1 MVVARSKPVVES
13 SLLGR
18 LGRLSGEHGSEAISS
33 RLLSLKSILTQDLA
47 RVEAALTEVVTPEH
61 IAGNSAAQ
69 LLSLS
74 GKRLRPLC
82 VALAARTGSGFN
94 SAALNIGVAVELV
107 HSATL
112 LHDDVVDVGTTRRNQ
127 PCARLLYG
135 NAAAIFGGDWLLV
148 AALRR
153 VIASGLPGAVDE
165 VLDVIEKM
173 IEAEAMQLE
182 ARGSLDFDIGNYMKI
197 IQGKTAVLFRW
208 AMGAGARSGE
218 QSAEAV
224 KALEQYGQNLGLA
237 FQIVD
242 DTLDLTGEAAVTGKA
257 LFTDL
262 REGKMTYPLIIGAQR
277 DKSLIAKLEEVNAN
291 EGADELP
298 LELRRSILDS
308 LVKSGAV
315 ETSIAF
321 ARDLSDQARKSLS
334 ALPTSA
340 ARTALELVAE
350 EALHRKS

>member
-1 MVVARSKPVVES
+1 MVVARSKPPAES

-18 LGRLSGEHGSEAISS
+18 LSRLSGENGSETVS
-33 RLLSLKSILTQDLA
+33 RRLSNLKSILTKDLA
-47 RVEAALTEVVTPEH
+47 RVEAALSEVVTPEH
-61 IAGNSAAQ
+61 IAGQSASQ

-94 SAALNIGVAVELV
+94 PAALNIGVAVELV

-153 VIASGLPGAVDE
+153 VIASGLSGAVDE

-182 ARGSLDFDIGNYMKI
+182 ARGSLDFDIKNYMRI
-197 IQGKTAVLFRW
+197 IEGKTAVLFHW
-208 AMGAGARSGE
+208 AMGAGARAGE
-218 QSAEAV
+218 QTDEAV
-224 KALEQYGQNLGLA
+224 QALENYGRNLGLA

-277 DKSLIAKLEEVNAN
+277 DKGLVAMLEEVNTNDA
-291 EGADELP
+291 ADELS
-298 LELRRSILDS
+298 LDLRHSILGS
-308 LVKSGAV
+308 LVNSGAV
-315 ETSIAF
+315 ETSMAF

-334 ALPTSA
+334 ALPPSA

>member
-1 MVVARSKPVVES
+1 MVVARSKLPAES

-18 LGRLSGEHGSEAISS
+18 LGRLSGEHGSEVVSR
-33 RLLSLKSILTQDLA
+33 RLLDLKSILAQDLG
-47 RVEAALTEVVTPEH
+47 RVEAALSEVVTPEH
-61 IAGNSAAQ
+61 IAGSSAAQ

-82 VALAARTGSGFN
+82 VALSARTGSGFN
-94 SAALNIGVAVELV
+94 AAALNIGVAVELV

-148 AALRR
+148 EALRR
-153 VIASGLPGAVDE
+153 VISSGLPGAVEE

-182 ARGSLDFDIGNYMKI
+182 ARGSLDFDIDNYMKI
-197 IQGKTAVLFRW
+197 IEGKTAVLFEW

-218 QSAEAV
+218 QPPEVVQS
-224 KALEQYGQNLGLA
+224 LEKYGRNLGLA

-242 DTLDLTGEAAVTGKA
+242 DTLDLTGESAVTGKA

-277 DKSLIAKLEEVNAN
+277 DKSLITMLEEVNTN
-291 EGADELP
+291 ETTDELP

-321 ARDLSDQARKSLS
+321 ARDLSEQAQNSLKK
-334 ALPTSA
+334 LPVSA